1 VDEQIEKRHV
11 GQKRRSLQTSGQA
24 LLRVAAASPSQRSQE
39 KIKTFFKP
47 STCRTVISRQ
57 PKVLGAFGPDTCGI
71 AASHNGDSARLFQD
85 CCRAE
90 GKHMS
95 DVFVLV
101 LTVICLGGELFL
113 LDLFNMLIE

>member
-1 VDEQIEKRHV
+1 M
-11 GQKRRSLQTSGQA
+11 
-24 LLRVAAASPSQRSQE
+24 LLRVAVASSSQRSQE
-39 KIKTFFKP
+39 KIQPFFKP
-47 STCRTVISRQ
+47 SGCRTVISGQ
-57 PKVLGAFGPDTCGI
+57 PKVLGAFGAHTCGA
-71 AASHNGDSARLFQD
+71 AASHNGDSARFFQD